1 MLSLACFARVNSA
14 VSLLREPMHE
24 EILKQF
30 FTEEVDAKVL
40 ADDLVGSMVTKGD
53 MTKHPIE
60 DMAES
65 FQLGPEHLIRLCDAV
80 LRDEIKPQYLQSIGF
95 CIVASDNFE
104 YDTDTT
110 EGNLVGETVLDWS
123 APIINYPLTK
133 TNVEK
138 FRQKLVTGE
147 DPFTRSDAS

>member
-1 MLSLACFARVNSA
+1 LNADRAPQLKAS
-14 VSLLREPMHE
+14 VSLLREPMRE

-30 FTEEVDAKVL
+30 FIGEVGPNVL
-40 ADDLVGSMVTKGD
+40 AEDLVDSMITKAD

-60 DMAES
+60 DMRES

-80 LRDEIKPQYLQSIGF
+80 LNGEIKPQYLQSIGF

-104 YDTDTT
+104 YDTDTA
-110 EGNLVGETVLDWS
+110 EGNLVGDILLDWS
-123 APIINYPLTK
+123 APIINYPLTT

-138 FRQKLVTGE
+138 FRQRLVTGE
-147 DPFTRSDAS
+147 DPFNRSDAS

>member
-1 MLSLACFARVNSA
+1 MR
-14 VSLLREPMHE
+14 E

-30 FTEEVDAKVL
+30 LTEEVDAKVL

-60 DMAES
+60 DMAER

-95 CIVASDNFE
+95 CIVASDNLNM
-104 YDTDTT
+104 T
-110 EGNLVGETVLDWS
+110 
-123 APIINYPLTK
+123 PIPPMGILL
-133 TNVEK
+133 EK
-138 FRQKLVTGE
+138 QFWIGQRQ
-147 DPFTRSDAS
+147 

>member
-1 MLSLACFARVNSA
+1 MR
-14 VSLLREPMHE
+14 E

-40 ADDLVGSMVTKGD
+40 ADDLVDSMVTKGD

-65 FQLGPEHLIRLCDAV
+65 FQLGAEHLIRLCDAV
-80 LRDEIKPQYLQSIGF
+80 LSDEIKPQYLQSIGF

-110 EGNLVGETVLDWS
+110 DGNLVGETVLDWS

-133 TNVEK
+133 SNVEK